1 MDQSMNIVEIRKN
14 MADALNR
21 VAYSGDRIVLQR
33 RGKGVAA
40 LVSMDDLK
48 LLRRAEDE
56 FWANE
61 ALKAE
66 AEAEAKGEKPIP
78 LAEVERMIDESRR
91 KGGKSRRR
99 VRRKAR

>member
-1 MDQSMNIVEIRKN
+1 MDRSMNIVEIRKN

-21 VAYSGDRIVLQR
+21 VAYRGDRIVLER

-40 LVSMDDLK
+40 LVSMEDLN
-48 LLRRAEDE
+48 LLKRVEDE

-78 LAEVERMIDESRR
+78 LEEVGRR
-91 KGGKSRRR
+91 WGRTRKKN
-99 VRRKAR
+99 RRKANPRKASQA